1 VGKRINLIPMAGVG
15 QRFVDAGF
23 TQPKPLLDVAGKP
36 MIMRAAESLPQADEW
51 IFVCRDF
58 HIKKNHIDRELID
71 MFPNA
76 RVLSVDHLT
85 EGQACTCLL
94 AKDYLNHDDSLTIGA
109 CDNAMTYSLELFDHM
124 MQDEQVDAMIWTFRN
139 NPAVL
144 QNPKMYGWVSVSENN
159 SVQGVSC
166 KIPISENPMNDH
178 AVIGSFTFKKAS
190 DFVDCTEAMIDK
202 NIRINNEFYM
212 DVVMDVAV
220 QRGLKVKVFEVDK
233 YVCWGTPNDL
243 GIYNYWLS
251 YFRDKGLC

>member
-1 VGKRINLIPMAGVG
+1 MGKRINLIPMAGVG

-36 MIMRAAESLPQADEW
+36 MIMRAAESLPKAEEW

-58 HIKKNHIDRELID
+58 HIKKNHIDRELIG
-71 MFPNA
+71 MFPNC
-76 RVLSVDHLT
+76 RILSVDHIT

-94 AKDYLNHDDSLTIGA
+94 SKDHLNLEDSLTIGA
-109 CDNAMTYSLELFDHM
+109 CDNAMTYSSDLFDEM

-139 NPAVL
+139 NPAVI
-144 QNPKMYGWVSVSENN
+144 QNPNMYGWVSVAENN
-159 SVQGVSC
+159 YVQGVSC
-166 KIPISENPMNDH
+166 KIPISETPMNDH

-190 DFVDCTEAMIDK
+190 DFVECAEAMISE
-202 NIRINNEFYM
+202 NIRVNNEFYV
-212 DVVMDVAV
+212 DVVIDVAV

-243 GIYNYWLS
+243 SIYNYWLS
-251 YFRDKGLC
+251 YFREKGLH